1 MSEGPLRT
9 LFNHWHQLSF
19 WAQCPIQN
27 LQFLGAILGHIYPLL
42 SFQQHLQPSVWCLQC
57 LLWTRSITPAGG
69 DNTQIIICN
78 RKWNSKNRPADM
90 QPRTSHCLQLHFGVM
105 EQKSRRHKRIVYF
118 SLLQC
123 VPRGSCIK
131 GANQLYLSYAAH
143 FTALIK
149 SYRSRHLNPWSSAV
163 GRTLLFE
170 SWYEYTGPVD
180 HAGDTRELATL
191 LLVLVYLWGSWHSS
205 HQAECLEEAVSG
217 SCKFSW
223 QSG

>member
-1 MSEGPLRT
+1 MSKGLLRT

-19 WAQCPIQN
+19 WAQGPIQN

-42 SFQQHLQPSVWCLQC
+42 SFQQHLQPSVWCLHC
-57 LLWTRSITPAGG
+57 LLWTRSLTPAGG

-90 QPRTSHCLQLHFGVM
+90 QPRTSHCLQLHSGVM
-105 EQKSRRHKRIVYF
+105 EQKSRRSVRHTRNVYF
-118 SLLQC
+118 YLLQW

-143 FTALIK
+143 FTALLK
-149 SYRSRHLNPWSSAV
+149 SYMSRHLNPWNSAV

-170 SWYEYTGPVD
+170 SWYEYSGPVWI
-180 HAGDTRELATL
+180 TQE
-191 LLVLVYLWGSWHSS
+191 
-205 HQAECLEEAVSG
+205 
-217 SCKFSW
+217 
-223 QSG
+223 

>member
-1 MSEGPLRT
+1 MHNDYQQRKT
-9 LFNHWHQLSF
+9 ACQKAF
-19 WAQCPIQN
+19 WGLCSITW
-27 LQFLGAILGHIYPLL
+27 AIKICNFWQTLGHTYTLL
-42 SFQQHLQPSVWCLQC
+42 SCQQTVTGHCGAASPVLQHSVWCLHC
-57 LLWTRSITPAGG
+57 LLWTRSLTPAGG

-90 QPRTSHCLQLHFGVM
+90 QPRTSHCLQLHSGVM

-118 SLLQC
+118 YLLQW

-170 SWYEYTGPVD
+170 SWYEYSGPVCI
-180 HAGDTRELATL
+180 T
-191 LLVLVYLWGSWHSS
+191 
-205 HQAECLEEAVSG
+205 
-217 SCKFSW
+217 
-223 QSG
+223 